1 MAVRKR
7 FAGDPTQL
15 AQVLAVHITSPTC
28 IENCAD
34 RKHAQKR
41 IVKHADLLLDLRA
54 LWPKLTFCQ
63 STMTDALLE
72 VLKDRVDWD
81 LRPEEANDWAT
92 TVAGRIR
99 AMCRRLTQAEI
110 KSPRAPWL
118 RRFGATPPKRDST
131 VTSSANDCMASN
143 DSSTPTSTEAGENAE
158 DAHVIMV
165 RDSSDMLAT
174 QLDADTCEPQPPQ
187 RRQTLESGAS
197 FCTEWDDEAGSAV
210 RYRLSL
216 DGKHREQQTWSKDLQ
231 VHFFFFFART
241 MIGH

>member
-1 MAVRKR
+1 M
-7 FAGDPTQL
+7 
-15 AQVLAVHITSPTC
+15 LAVHITSPTC

-41 IVKHADLLLDLRA
+41 IVKHADLLLDFRA

-143 DSSTPTSTEAGENAE
+143 DSSTPTSTEASENAE
-158 DAHVIMV
+158 DAHVIVV

-187 RRQTLESGAS
+187 RRQTLE
-197 FCTEWDDEAGSAV
+197 
-210 RYRLSL
+210 
-216 DGKHREQQTWSKDLQ
+216 
-231 VHFFFFFART
+231 FARSGT
-241 MIGH
+241 TRLDQLYVTV